1 MDLLESRRAV
11 LLRHVYTIVSL
22 QGAGWVVFFL
32 VYFVVGFF
40 PFNPA
45 SGIAGSAPSLLLLV

>member
-1 MDLLESRRAV
+1 M

-32 VYFVVGFF
+32 FYFVVGFF

-45 SGIAGSAPSLLLLV
+45 SGIAGSSPSLLLLV